1 MHCNYTVA
9 TNNTNLTTHP
19 LYNHATPPTLASNTP
34 QSVKIWPKNASGAK
48 TVNARVFNPE
58 FGSAGPLQGSAK
70 NHILITANIIFSLS
84 SSSFYS
90 GPHDLKSKSKASIFG
105 TAVKDVHFET
115 TMHGFPFIKFVKIPK
130 SHKLW
135 LFCCS
140 EIYYWYKTGWVDRE

>member
-1 MHCNYTVA
+1 MIWIKAAPVPNTTFQCGRQVSGFNRRPPPWLPMHCNYTVA
-9 TNNTNLTTHP
+9 TNNTNPATHP

-90 GPHDLKSKSKASIFG
+90 GPHDLKSKSKALIFG
-105 TAVKDVHFET
+105 TAVMDVHF
-115 TMHGFPFIKFVKIPK
+115 
-130 SHKLW
+130 
-135 LFCCS
+135 
-140 EIYYWYKTGWVDRE
+140 